1 MPDLFP
7 TANPSI
13 DKRAVFWTEEQ
24 EPSRTKDI
32 ASLSNSLNGYSIY
45 KYRNVKRDGSQI
57 PQENQFNNLGDI
69 DFPVFRLAEM
79 YLIYAEAVLR
89 GGSGGDINTALNY
102 VNIIRGRAYDNNPD
116 SSAGNI
122 TLDELNLDFILDERA
137 RELMWEGFR
146 RTDLIRYNRF
156 TTGDYLWAW
165 KGGVENG
172 TAVDERYKLFPIPIS
187 DILANP
193 NLTQNPGY

>member
-1 MPDLFP
+1 V
-7 TANPSI
+7 
-13 DKRAVFWTEEQ
+13 R
-24 EPSRTKDI
+24 
-32 ASLSNSLNGYSIY
+32 
-45 KYRNVKRDGSQI
+45 RDGSSI

-79 YLIYAEAVLR
+79 YLVYAEAVLR
-89 GGSGGDINTALNY
+89 GGSGGDNTTALNY
-102 VNIIRGRAYDNNPD
+102 VNRIRGRAYADDP
-116 SSAGNI
+116 SSAEGNI
-122 TLDELNLDFILDERA
+122 SSNEFNLDFILDERA

-156 TTGDYLWAW
+156 TSSTYLWPW

-172 TAVDERYKLFPIPIS
+172 TAVDDRYKLFPIPVT